1 MTTNKSE
8 SLSFIGP
15 AADARDFAD
24 IGALMREYLTEL
36 GVDLCFQDFEGEVAD
51 LPRAY
56 APPDGA
62 LIIARAEIDP
72 SVSRHPPTDRA
83 AAAGCVALR
92 RVRDTLCEM
101 KRLYVQPAHRG
112 SGLGRR
118 LVEAAL
124 DRARGMGFS
133 RVCLNTVVPK
143 MPTAVALYRSMGFVE
158 IEPFDCHPVEG
169 TLAMG
174 LTL

>member
-1 MTTNKSE
+1 MKQFE
-8 SLSFIGP
+8 SPPTIRP
-15 AADARDFAD
+15 AADSRDFAD
-24 IGALMREYLTEL
+24 IGLLMREYLTEL

-51 LPRAY
+51 LPRTY
-56 APPDGA
+56 AAPDGA
-62 LIIARAEIDP
+62 LLIARAEIDP
-72 SVSRHPPTDRA
+72 SVSRHQPTDC

-101 KRLYVQPAHRG
+101 KRLYVRPTHRG

-143 MPTAVALYRSMGFVE
+143 MPAAVALYRAMGFVE
-158 IEPFDCHPVEG
+158 IEPFDCHPVDG

-174 LTL
+174 LSL

>member
-1 MTTNKSE
+1 MNKNE
-8 SLSFIGP
+8 SLSFIRP
-15 AADARDFAD
+15 AADARDYAD

-56 APPDGA
+56 AAPDGA
-62 LIIARAEIDP
+62 LLIARDA
-72 SVSRHPPTDRA
+72 TDAMGQSSNA
-83 AAAGCVALR
+83 AGCSSAAGCVALR

-124 DRARGMGFS
+124 DRAREMGFS

-143 MPTAVALYRSMGFVE
+143 MPAAVALYRSMGFVE

-174 LTL
+174 LAL

>member
-1 MTTNKSE
+1 MKQFDSHPT
-8 SLSFIGP
+8 IRP
-15 AADARDFAD
+15 AADSRDFAD
-24 IGALMREYLTEL
+24 IGLLMREYLTEL

-51 LPRAY
+51 LPRTY
-56 APPDGA
+56 AAPDGA
-62 LIIARAEIDP
+62 LLIARAEIDP
-72 SVSRHPPTDRA
+72 SSRHQPTDRA

-92 RVRDTLCEM
+92 RVGDTLCEM
-101 KRLYVQPAHRG
+101 KRLYVRPTHRG

-124 DRARGMGFS
+124 DRARDMGFS
-133 RVCLNTVVPK
+133 RFCLNTVVPQ

-158 IEPFDCHPVEG
+158 IEPFDCHPVDG

-174 LTL
+174 RSL